1 MEKGCKNHF
10 PVSTSPRKCQLGHV
24 QCSALAEV
32 VPNKILYSMVCAMVV
47 SLLTFLDLNGEDLDL
62 ISDSVTLPGWFWT
75 GV

>member
-1 MEKGCKNHF
+1 
-10 PVSTSPRKCQLGHV
+10 
-24 QCSALAEV
+24 
-32 VPNKILYSMVCAMVV
+32 MVYAMAV

>member
-1 MEKGCKNHF
+1 
-10 PVSTSPRKCQLGHV
+10 
-24 QCSALAEV
+24 
-32 VPNKILYSMVCAMVV
+32 MVCAMVV